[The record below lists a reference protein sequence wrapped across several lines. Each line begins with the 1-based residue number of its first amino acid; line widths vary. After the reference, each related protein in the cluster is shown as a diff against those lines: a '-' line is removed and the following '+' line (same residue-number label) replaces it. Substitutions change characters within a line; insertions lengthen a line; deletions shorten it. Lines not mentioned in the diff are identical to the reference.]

1 MTTQTQLHPEMT
13 VATIAG
19 LWPRTAAVFAGH
31 GLDLCCGGSK
41 TLRLAAQAHG
51 LPLEGLMEELRAVS
65 E

>member
-1 MTTQTQLHPEMT
+1 MT

-41 TLRLAAQAHG
+41 TLRLAAQAHD